1 MYKLEDYLNNSSYPY
16 FSAYEKIRTIDG
28 KEELIVGKDKYYSIM
43 DTYIAK
49 YITDEKYDKDEVITN
64 LIDVILSQLE
74 LRAYKNT
81 KDLTSSSNKKV
92 EFMVPPTC
100 FIRQDFEDW
109 EYKIDSINPN
119 VKCTAV
125 MCRVGF
131 LSFVKLKHS
140 KTFMLYESDF
150 LLTKEVIDFNNRF

>member
-1 MYKLEDYLNNSSYPY
+1 MYKLEDYLNKGAYPY
-16 FSAYEKIRTIDG
+16 FSAYEKIHTIDG

-74 LRAYKNT
+74 LRAYKNL
-81 KDLTSSSNKKV
+81 DLANKCLPNK
-92 EFMVPPTC
+92 C